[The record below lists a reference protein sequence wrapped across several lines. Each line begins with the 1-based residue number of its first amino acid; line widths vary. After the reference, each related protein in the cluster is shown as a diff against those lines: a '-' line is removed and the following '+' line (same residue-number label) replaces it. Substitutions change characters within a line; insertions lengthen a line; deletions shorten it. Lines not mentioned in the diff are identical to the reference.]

1 MMEMKELAEQLRKPH
16 GENSKLVTDLM
27 AISNRPLYEFTYK
40 KLDLFP
46 EANILEVGP
55 ADGHFVHDL
64 FKIENSVSYT
74 GVDLSEDMIK
84 AADQI
89 NSDLVKNEKARFTK
103 GDILELPFDENSFDR
118 IFTINTLYFWSD
130 PEKGIRVLNRILK
143 PSGKLFIVIRS
154 KESME
159 KMPFTQYGF
168 TMYSKDEL
176 NQLLT
181 ENGFSA
187 VTVSLIA
194 ETAELPSGGKADMIS
209 FCAIAEKK

>member
-84 AADQI
+84 AADHGQYALL
-89 NSDLVKNEKARFTK
+89 LV
-103 GDILELPFDENSFDR
+103 
-118 IFTINTLYFWSD
+118 
-130 PEKGIRVLNRILK
+130 
-143 PSGKLFIVIRS
+143 
-154 KESME
+154 
-159 KMPFTQYGF
+159 
-168 TMYSKDEL
+168 
-176 NQLLT
+176 
-181 ENGFSA
+181 
-187 VTVSLIA
+187 
-194 ETAELPSGGKADMIS
+194 
-209 FCAIAEKK
+209 